1 MPSSSRTTTSPR
13 PAACATLSTAL
24 AKPDSP
30 SRSKSA
36 PARNSTR
43 PWNAAP
49 PICCSTTSPP
59 MKPPIG
65 SAKSPAAPRSNSP
78 AESPLPTSATMP
90 TSAPTSS
97 PPAPSPTPPAPWT
110 SASAW
115 SCYDRLLNCGAARQ
129 AVGRTPWSG
138 CPLGQDALVPHP
150 DQRWQHHAIRRRP
163 WGGPPGRGALW
174 ARTPSSRPRATAM
187 IDLARLRQAF
197 PERHI
202 LYFESLDSTQRV
214 AAASQPG
221 AIVLAD
227 RQLAGQ
233 GRHGHTWHSEPG
245 VGIYCSPVLPPSPVL
260 TLALGIATVEAIA
273 QATGI
278 QCDLRW
284 PNDLML
290 DNRKAA
296 GILVQLVDGQA
307 IAGIGINVNQTA
319 FPGDIDR
326 LAISLR
332 QHAGREF
339 AREDILFALFPAI
352 DSLIAED
359 PETAFPGDIDRLAI
373 SLRQHAGREF
383 AREDILFALFPA
395 IDSLIAED
403 PETVLHLFTHA
414 SSYVAGRRVT
424 VDQPDRAITGTTAGL
439 DPAGFLIVRQ
449 DDGTDTLILAG
460 GVRAAGS

>member
-1 MPSSSRTTTSPR
+1 
-13 PAACATLSTAL
+13 
-24 AKPDSP
+24 
-30 SRSKSA
+30 
-36 PARNSTR
+36 
-43 PWNAAP
+43 
-49 PICCSTTSPP
+49 
-59 MKPPIG
+59 
-65 SAKSPAAPRSNSP
+65 
-78 AESPLPTSATMP
+78 
-90 TSAPTSS
+90 
-97 PPAPSPTPPAPWT
+97 
-110 SASAW
+110 
-115 SCYDRLLNCGAARQ
+115 
-129 AVGRTPWSG
+129 
-138 CPLGQDALVPHP
+138 
-150 DQRWQHHAIRRRP
+150 
-163 WGGPPGRGALW
+163 
-174 ARTPSSRPRATAM
+174 M

-245 VGIYCSPVLPPSPVL
+245 VGIYCSLVLPPSPVL

-359 PETAFPGDIDRLAI
+359 PETV
-373 SLRQHAGREF
+373 LR
-383 AREDILFALFPA
+383 
-395 IDSLIAED
+395 
-403 PETVLHLFTHA
+403 LFTHA

-424 VDQPDRAITGTTAGL
+424 VDQPGGAITGTTAGL
-439 DPAGFLIVRQ
+439 GPAGFLIVRQ

-460 GVRAAGS
+460 GVRATGS